1 MSKSGFVTI
10 IGRPNVGKSTLL
22 NQLMH
27 RKVAIVSNTA
37 QTTRE
42 AIQGVLNTDKGQIV
56 FVDTPGIHRPYHELG
71 RAINQRAMH
80 AVDGV
85 DVICLVLPYNEPVG
99 KGDRYIL
106 QQLDQ
111 VNIPVFCLLNKV
123 DLTHN
128 KNLILTAID
137 KVSKYYSFAEIIPI
151 SAKDND
157 NLDRLVDVLFDY
169 LPEGEPLFGQDVI
182 STKPDYWWVAEVVRE
197 KILHAT
203 KEEVPHSVAVV
214 VTAMTEN
221 DDGYLQIDVDI
232 IVEKKTQKGILIG
245 KNGTMVERVGTLA
258 RKELSARF
266 KRSIFLNLYVKHE
279 PDWRNKPHR
288 LLEFGYGNDE

>member
-56 FVDTPGIHRPYHELG
+56 FVDTPGIHKPYHELG

-85 DVICLVLPYNEPVG
+85 DVILMVLPYNEPVG

-111 VNIPVFCLLNKV
+111 VKIPVFCLLNKI

-137 KVSKYYSFAEIIPI
+137 KVSQYYSFAEIIPI

-157 NLDRLVDVLFDY
+157 NLDRLVDVLFEY
-169 LPEGEPLFGQDVI
+169 LPEGEPLFGQEVI
-182 STKPDYWWVAEVVRE
+182 ST
-197 KILHAT
+197 
-203 KEEVPHSVAVV
+203 
-214 VTAMTEN
+214 
-221 DDGYLQIDVDI
+221 QIGRAHV
-232 IVEKKTQKGILIG
+232 
-245 KNGTMVERVGTLA
+245 
-258 RKELSARF
+258 
-266 KRSIFLNLYVKHE
+266 
-279 PDWRNKPHR
+279 
-288 LLEFGYGNDE
+288 